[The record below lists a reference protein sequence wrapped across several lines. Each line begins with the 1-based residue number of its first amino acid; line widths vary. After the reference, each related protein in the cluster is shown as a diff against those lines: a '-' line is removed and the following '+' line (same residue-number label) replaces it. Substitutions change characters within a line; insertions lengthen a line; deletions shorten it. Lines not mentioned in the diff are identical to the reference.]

1 MKTVTSFIILVF
13 SLASFACEL
22 NRPILSLSGPITMVL
37 EELNL
42 LDSKQVLGVSRF
54 HPVRENLQVK
64 KVEGGIFLSKK
75 VIKQYPSGTLI
86 IYDTSR
92 ELQKTLEKW
101 ENLKLMEINSR
112 SLDPFE
118 VFDQSIHQVSGLTVN
133 CEKKINKL
141 VAKVKSI
148 KDSLGKRKLSIK
160 GVFFLGEIG
169 SKLPS
174 MVISNDG
181 FVKWL
186 VQKMELKS
194 YPSNF
199 HYVSWSSK
207 VLNKLENY
215 IYWGLV
221 DSKSDELNVKKI
233 SKLKYN
239 LSYRGIFI
247 PGIRQIYFL
256 EKFSQLSFH

>member
-1 MKTVTSFIILVF
+1 
-13 SLASFACEL
+13 
-22 NRPILSLSGPITMVL
+22 MVL
-37 EELNL
+37 EELSL
-42 LDSKQVLGVSRF
+42 LESKQVLGISRF
-54 HPVRENLQVK
+54 HPVREKLQVK

-75 VIKQYPSGTLI
+75 AIQLYPAGTLI

-101 ENLKLMEINSR
+101 ENFKLMEVNSR

-118 VFDQSIHQVSGLTVN
+118 VFEQSIHQISGLTVK
-133 CEKKINKL
+133 CEEKINKL

-148 KDSLGKRKLSIK
+148 KDLLGKKKLSFR
-160 GVFFLGEIG
+160 GVFFLGKIG

-194 YPSNF
+194 YPSDF

-215 IYWGLV
+215 LYWGLV
-221 DSKSDELNVKKI
+221 DSKNEELEVKKL
-233 SKLKYN
+233 SQFKYN